1 VRIARRLAGVAA
13 LLPYGGCGL
22 VSLAALLPY
31 GGCGLVSLAALL
43 LCGGCG
49 LVSLAHDSVVG
60 PVSPVGRIHST
71 TVGSDFRVTEQGPVA
86 DLAGDARLRPLPR
99 DLLARMAAP
108 RSFWSLAQGIQAFL
122 ASISPVASRESRTGR
137 LALAGERPALAP
149 GTTVSEALARL
160 GAPDLWLRRETGSL
174 LLYRVEQR
182 RRLSF
187 YLGVPPP
194 AAALVPVP
202 GIGNLHFRY
211 ASETERAEKLL
222 LFFDRDDR
230 LLGSSASAVP

>member
-1 VRIARRLAGVAA
+1 MRIARPLAGVATLLRYGGCGLVSLA
-13 LLPYGGCGL
+13 TLLPYGGCGL
-22 VSLAALLPY
+22 VSLA
-31 GGCGLVSLAALL
+31 VLL

-49 LVSLAHDSVVG
+49 LVSLAHDSVFG
-60 PVSPVGRIHST
+60 PVSPVGRIHET
-71 TVGSDFRVTEQGPVA
+71 TVGSDFRVTERGPVA
-86 DLAGDARLRPLPR
+86 DLGGDARLRPVPR
-99 DLLARMAAP
+99 DLLERIAAP
-108 RSFWSLAQGIQAFL
+108 RSYWSLAQGTFAFL
-122 ASISPVASRESRTGR
+122 ASISPVASRETRTGR
-137 LALAGERPALAP
+137 LALAGERPALPP
-149 GTTVSEALARL
+149 GTTVTEALARL
-160 GAPDLWLRRETGSL
+160 GPPDLWLRRETGTL

-230 LLGSSASAVP
+230 LLGSSASEEP